1 MSRYSDGN
9 LLAEFSDM
17 LAVQTG
23 LYFPKER
30 YKGLERGIS
39 GAAHEFGY
47 ADTESCLKQLLTQPL
62 TRDQIKVLAVHLT
75 VGETYFFRDTLNFDF
90 LKEKVL
96 PALIQSR
103 GETRRIRIWSAGCSS
118 GEEPYSV
125 AILLDQVLQKA
136 DDWTISILATD
147 INPTM
152 LGRAQDGIYG
162 AWAFRDVPDKICED
176 NFSKTG
182 KNTWKIHERAKRR
195 VTFQFHNL
203 MEDPFPSIV
212 NETNAMDLILCR
224 NVLMYLT
231 PESSRKI
238 VTQFVNALTEG
249 GWLIVGQVEI
259 SQVADPRLIPLR
271 FHEQTFFRKCEK
283 SSGSPVPVVQE
294 PMQDPGIPTYLPVF
308 SPVPAYPVPGYVLSV
323 PSKKAVRTL
332 PVVPAAYMDPGQL
345 IDEGRYAEAVTLLE
359 DVIKADP
366 SQNHIIVL
374 LVRAY
379 ASLGNFDLALKW
391 CEQGIASDHLNPLLH
406 YLHAII
412 LEERGDVPAGFE
424 ALRRTLYLDPDFI
437 LAHIALGS
445 SAQKR
450 GKGPEA
456 IRHFSNAQML
466 LMRLSDDD
474 LVPESGGLTA
484 ERLREFLTHAGG
496 AIS

>member
-1 MSRYSDGN
+1 MSADSEGN
-9 LLAEFSDM
+9 LLTEFSDI
-17 LAVQTG
+17 LAIQTG
-23 LYFPKER
+23 LHFPKER
-30 YKGLERGIS
+30 YKDLERGLS
-39 GAAHEFGY
+39 GATKEFGY

-62 TRDQIKVLAVHLT
+62 TRDQIKVLAMHLT

-90 LKEKVL
+90 LREKVL
-96 PALIQSR
+96 PTLIQSR

-152 LGRAQDGIYG
+152 LARARDGIYG
-162 AWAFRDVPDKICED
+162 AWSFRDVSDQIRKD
-176 NFSKTG
+176 NFVETG
-182 KNTWKIHERAKRR
+182 KNTWKINERAKRR

-203 MEDPFPSIV
+203 MEDPFPSII

-224 NVLMYLT
+224 NVLMYLS

-238 VTQFVNALTEG
+238 VLQFANTLTEG
-249 GWLIVGQVEI
+249 GWLIVSQVEI
-259 SQVADPRLIPLR
+259 SQITDPRLIPLR
-271 FHEQTFFRKCEK
+271 FYGQTFFRKSDK
-283 SSGSPVPVVQE
+283 SSGSPIPVVQE
-294 PMQDPGIPTYLPVF
+294 PEQDLGIPTYRPVL

-323 PSKKAVRTL
+323 PSKKAGITL
-332 PVVPAAYMDPGQL
+332 PAVPAVSTNPEQL
-345 IDEGRYAEAVTLLE
+345 IDEGRYAEAVRLLE
-359 DVIKADP
+359 DLVKEDP
-366 SQNHIIVL
+366 SHTRIIVL

-391 CEQGIASDHLNPLLH
+391 CEQGIASDNLNPLLH

-412 LEERGDVPAGFE
+412 LEERGDVPAGLE

-445 SAQKR
+445 SALKK

-456 IRHFSNAQML
+456 NRHFSNAKML
-466 LMRLSDDD
+466 LERLSDDD

-484 ERLREFLTHAGG
+484 ERLLEFLTHAGG
-496 AIS
+496 AAS